1 MAQQTGQRN
10 GSAVTKGVFDD
21 LCLALPINQRNIELL
36 MQWREEQAMAA
47 ELGVTQ
53 EALRTIGFLA
63 VEYSEALVIGEVEHL
78 EGDWNPER
86 IVLLEFPSVDKARE
100 WWESETYTRAR
111 LVRQRSAETKMI
123 ILEGL

>member
-1 MAQQTGQRN
+1 MPAY
-10 GSAVTKGVFDD
+10 VFVE
-21 LCLALPINQRNIELL
+21 IEIFDQELY
-36 MQWREEQAMAA
+36 EEYKKM
-47 ELGVTQ
+47 TPN
-53 EALRTIGFLA
+53 TIKSYGGKFI
-63 VEYSEALVIGEVEHL
+63 VRGGHVEHL

-86 IVLLEFPSVDKARE
+86 IVLLEFSSVDKARE